1 MTTATAALNME
12 IVQGFAFKV
21 FGDLTAQQM
30 GALTTVGDRL
40 GLFTTL
46 AESGPV
52 TSSQFA
58 VQAGV
63 HERYAR
69 EWLAAMACHG
79 YLTYEATTA
88 EFELP
93 REHAFVLAQ
102 PESPLYVGSVFPMSQ
117 AYWKHIDLLTEAF
130 KHGGGIPQNEFGEHF
145 WCGFER
151 FTAASFNNFLVQ
163 EWIPAM
169 PSVDAA
175 LRLGGT
181 AADVGCGNG
190 QALLTLARGYRNAS
204 LVGYDNYGPAIAAA
218 TVNARAAGLD
228 DRVRYELRDVT
239 QGIPATYDLITMF
252 DVVHDAPHP
261 VQLLSAVAGALKP
274 DGHAQPARRRAAQY
288 RASTEA
294 RCVRLLRQPELLHD
308 TSIGSWGRRHR
319 HVYGRGAAAR
329 GCNGGWLRQDRT
341 SRFPQQPVQRF
352 LHAQH
357 LTTDM
362 EFLHETFTLR
372 HSTEHCCSPAHWLAR
387 DYAGSSRD
395 SRRRGQLRRAVGK
408 RSHTLERYR
417 GEHTN

>member
-1 MTTATAALNME
+1 MSSRA
-12 IVQGFAFKV
+12 
-21 FGDLTAQQM
+21 DLFVVCKQCGSEVSPYITECPYC
-30 GALTTVGDRL
+30 GHRL
-40 GLFTTL
+40 RRR
-46 AESGPV
+46 APK
-52 TSSQFA
+52 
-58 VQAGV
+58 
-63 HERYAR
+63 
-69 EWLAAMACHG
+69 
-79 YLTYEATTA
+79 
-88 EFELP
+88 LP

-102 PESPLYVGSVFPMSQ
+102 PESPLYLGSVFPMSQ
-117 AYWKHIDLLTEAF
+117 AYWKHIDLLTEAV

-190 QALLTLARGYRNAS
+190 QALLTLARGYRNTS

-274 DGHAQPARRRAAQY
+274 DG
-288 RASTEA
+288 TCFILEFN
-294 RCVRLLRQPELLHD
+294 LHGD
-308 TSIGSWGRRHR
+308 
-319 HVYGRGAAAR
+319 
-329 GCNGGWLRQDRT
+329 
-341 SRFPQQPVQRF
+341 VQRNI
-352 LHAQH
+352 
-357 LTTDM
+357 
-362 EFLHETFTLR
+362 
-372 HSTEHCCSPAHWLAR
+372 EHPLKLGAFGYSASLNYCMTQAL
-387 DYAGSSRD
+387 
-395 SRRRGQLRRAVGK
+395 AVGGEGTGTCMGEERLREVATAAGFGK
-408 RSHTLERYR
+408 IERLDFPNNPFNVFYTL
-417 GEHTN
+417 NI